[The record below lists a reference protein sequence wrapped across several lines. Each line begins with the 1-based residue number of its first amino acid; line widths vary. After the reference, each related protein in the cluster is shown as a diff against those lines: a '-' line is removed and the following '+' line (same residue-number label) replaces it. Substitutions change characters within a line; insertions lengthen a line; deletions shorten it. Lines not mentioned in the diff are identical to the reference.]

1 MPTPL
6 FTLPDLINRLQS
18 CTPIIQYSSVGL
30 LYAATGLSVG
40 LYEVPGVG
48 MTYWDGEHFNPYLPR
63 GGNTSY
69 YDDGFAL
76 DRTGPYIVDTYATH
90 LVGNHD
96 PLFNNNSDSPL
107 DMDVGT
113 SPWTAL

>member
-6 FTLPDLINRLQS
+6 FVLPDIINRVET

-40 LYEVPGVG
+40 LYEVPGIG
-48 MTYWDGEHFNPYLPR
+48 MTYFDGTHFSPHLSLGANV
-63 GGNTSY
+63 SY
-69 YDDGFAL
+69 YDDGFAME
-76 DRTGPYIVDTYATH
+76 RTGPYIVDVYSSH
-90 LVGNHD
+90 LVGDHD
-96 PLFNNNSDSPL
+96 PLFNNDSQSPL

-113 SPWTAL
+113 SPWTIL